1 MKNLNSKESA
11 AQNKVYELETEQC
24 NDMLSYLV
32 DHIFNKLANDIADI
46 LFTLEQLNHN
56 VKNYD
61 PETMDKLA
69 EDVDE
74 ILLLNKKNIQVA
86 IEGSVAAIRN
96 ME

>member
-1 MKNLNSKESA
+1 MKNLNSKESS

-24 NDMLSYLV
+24 NDMLNYLV

-56 VKNYD
+56 VKSYD

-69 EDVDE
+69 QDVDE

-86 IEGSVAAIRN
+86 IEGSVEHYIK
-96 ME
+96 